1 MRINWNIGKLVLLI
15 ISITA
20 LYAFSVER
28 STQRNIRGISLEFV
42 GENDMFVTQEMVNKL
57 LIQNYGSL
65 KNLPKEKVVLNTIE
79 EVIETNEMV
88 KNAQVYLT
96 VKGELKSKI
105 EQRQPIGRVEGNS
118 KFYLDKEGRPMP
130 LSRIYSARVPIITG
144 KITGKSLEDVFVILK
159 YINEDDFLRKNV
171 IGIHIEE
178 EEKYQLK
185 FRLES
190 FVVNLGDVEDLEMKF
205 SNFKAFYAKAT
216 RDKTLDNYQIV
227 SLEFNNQVVC
237 TKI

>member
-1 MRINWNIGKLVLLI
+1 MRINWNIGKLLLLI
-15 ISITA
+15 VSITA
-20 LYAFSVER
+20 LYAFSHER
-28 STQRNIRGISLEFV
+28 STQRNVRGISREFV

-88 KNAQVYLT
+88 KKAQVYLT
-96 VKGELKSKI
+96 VKGELRSKI

-130 LSRIYSARVPIITG
+130 LSKVYSARVPIITG

-178 EEKYQLK
+178 EENYQLK

-190 FVVNLGDVEDLEMKF
+190 FVVNLGDVEDLEIKF
-205 SNFKAFYAKAT
+205 NNFKAFYAKAT

>member
-1 MRINWNIGKLVLLI
+1 MRVNWNFIKVSLLI
-15 ISITA
+15 VCITM
-20 LYAFSVER
+20 LYSFSNER
-28 STQRNIRGISLEFV
+28 NSKRKVQGMQIEFV
-42 GENDMFVTQEMVNKL
+42 GEQSLFLNKEMVNKL
-57 LIQNYGSL
+57 LIQNYGSF
-65 KNLPKEKVVLNTIE
+65 KNLAKDELVLNTIE

-88 KNAQVYLT
+88 KTAQVYLT
-96 VKGELKSKI
+96 VSGELKTKI

-118 KFYLDKEGRPMP
+118 KFYLDKDGRAMP
-130 LSRIYSARVPIITG
+130 LSRVYSARVPIITG
-144 KITGKSLEDVFVILK
+144 KITGESLEDVYVILK

-171 IGIHIEE
+171 IGIHIEDE
-178 EEKYQLK
+178 DNYQLK
-185 FRLES
+185 FRVES
-190 FVVNLGDVEDLEMKF
+190 FVVNLGDVKDLDEKF